1 MITNVPNHIHVFE
14 SGKDDPFQRHVCICL
29 YIGSDP
35 TNPMSGELRTGEN
48 DDLAVIYIYILYQS
62 LIFEYK
68 YVYKKT
74 TPCMLDE
81 TRNGMGG
88 VTVL

>member
-1 MITNVPNHIHVFE
+1 
-14 SGKDDPFQRHVCICL
+14 
-29 YIGSDP
+29 
-35 TNPMSGELRTGEN
+35 MSGELRTGEN

-74 TPCMLDE
+74 TPCMLGE
-81 TRNGMGG
+81 TRNGMGA
-88 VTVL
+88 